1 MKLLMQ
7 PPLLLS
13 FTLLSSICF
22 GSDQYPKNI
31 KLLVLENLN
40 TAQIRMVEVLKIE
53 VEVFELSLLNWVESA
68 LSVNLSD
75 NPRIA
80 SKQAL
85 KRIESNY
92 HNIASKLRKVVKTQ
106 NLIEKF
112 NIKVFP
118 AAVVDNRFVFYGTD
132 DLRLVIRKWRALQ

>member
-1 MKLLMQ
+1 MQ

-13 FTLLSSICF
+13 FALLSSICF
-22 GSDQYPKNI
+22 GGAQYPKNI
-31 KLLVLENLN
+31 NLLVLESLN
-40 TAQIRMVEVLKIE
+40 MAQIRNVENLKIE

-75 NPRIA
+75 DPRIA

-92 HNIASKLRKVVKTQ
+92 HNLAPKLRRVVKTK

-112 NIKVFP
+112 NIEVFP

-132 DLRLVIRKWRALQ
+132 DLLLVIRKWRALQ